1 MKTENATIAAIK
13 SIVAAEYK
21 AMQSFED
28 GAIDRDSAL
37 CALVG
42 AIDYVPGKPASAD
55 AIADFAALRTEYVD
69 DWVNLAK
76 CERISGERQF
86 QRVVYRAQI
95 VKPQSAEAIKKQAT
109 RESAKP
115 VTPAK
120 TGAKTPT
127 AKGAKVGAADVAAA
141 SVMVALTEV
150 ENEIVRLFRNGEFA
164 LLHAKIKSC
173 EPLSL

>member
-1 MKTENATIAAIK
+1 MKTVNATSAAIK

-42 AIDYVPGKPASAD
+42 AIDYVPGKPASVD
-55 AIADFAALRTEYVD
+55 AVADFAALRIEYVE
-69 DWVNLAK
+69 DWVKLAK
-76 CERISGERQF
+76 CERISAERQF
-86 QRVVYRAQI
+86 QRVITRAQI
-95 VKPQSAEAIKKQAT
+95 VKPQSVEAIKKQAS
-109 RESAKP
+109 REAAKPSTSAKP
-115 VTPAK
+115 
-120 TGAKTPT
+120 GAKTPT

-141 SVMVALTEV
+141 SVMVALTAV
-150 ENEIVRLFRNGEFA
+150 ENEIIRLFRKGEFA
-164 LLHAKIKSC
+164 LLHAKIKSY